1 MQHTHTR
8 DCKYPFP
15 VCYSARL
22 PRKQTTVGTQHFF
35 VGPQVTVRIGQLAS
49 ELAYR
54 TFDSDNVCRT
64 KEFRFRD
71 SAVDSTQALP
81 LLLRPTLLLTYSLTL
96 GSWLPGPVSLSL
108 SFGPISPP
116 QRQGDVHRSGPPNCR
131 YTAPLEEAP
140 PPSTA
145 IGGMYISAHMA
156 CVPCRAPPRARPR
169 NPAQESGPRTANV
182 ATHRALEAVQKE
194 TS

>member
-15 VCYSARL
+15 VCSSARL
-22 PRKQTTVGTQHFF
+22 PRKQTTVGTQHFL

-108 SFGPISPP
+108 SFGPIFPP
-116 QRQGDVHRSGPPNCR
+116 AKARRCAQKR
-131 YTAPLEEAP
+131 AAELPL
-140 PPSTA
+140 
-145 IGGMYISAHMA
+145 H
-156 CVPCRAPPRARPR
+156 
-169 NPAQESGPRTANV
+169 RTA
-182 ATHRALEAVQKE
+182 
-194 TS
+194 